1 MEDHVELLL
10 KYVLVWNSNVGVGI
24 SEFQLNSVS
33 IASKLIYKYPLH
45 QTCKVCKKRETKK
58 RGWNR
63 YFFSNID
70 ISKFIKSWIIG

>member
-45 QTCKVCKKRETKK
+45 QTCKLCKKRETKK
-58 RGWNR
+58 NVGGI
-63 YFFSNID
+63 YTFF
-70 ISKFIKSWIIG
+70 